1 MLTETMAY
9 IEELEERMAHF
20 DQELL
25 RCLDE
30 AGYAVPLLLL
40 QTLPGI
46 DLMGRR
52 CWWWKLAMT

>member
-52 CWWWKLAMT
+52 CWWW